1 MPRALLLLSL
11 LLPASLSAQT
21 LRDDVRAWR
30 VRSEAAIVEELRAFL
45 TIPNLASDAK
55 NIERNAVALEEMLK
69 RRGIET
75 RMLRVEG
82 APAVAMG
89 EIRTPGATQTIG
101 LYAHYDGQPVEGQ
114 PWTTDPWTPVTRDG
128 RIYARS
134 SSDDKAPII
143 AMLAAI
149 DALRAARIPLRVNV
163 KFFFEGEEEAG
174 SPHLAEILDKYREHL
189 GADLW
194 LICDGPVHQSR
205 QLQLYFGVR
214 GVMGLE
220 LTTYGALRPLHSG
233 HYGNWAPNPAITMAR
248 LLASMRD
255 DDARILID
263 GFGDDVRALT
273 AAERAALNEVPAVDA
288 QLRDELAL
296 GRTESVGPI
305 AERITAPALNIRGIR
320 AGNVGANASNAIP
333 TEAMASI
340 DFRLVPDQTPDGVR
354 AKVEA
359 HLRKLGFHIVRETPD
374 AETRRKH
381 ARIVK
386 LEWDGGYP
394 AARAALDHPLAAAV
408 ERRIESVMGQ
418 QLVKLPTLGGSVPL
432 YLFVDKL
439 RTPAVGLPIVNHD
452 NNQHGA
458 NENLRLQNLWDGIE
472 VFAAVLAAP

>member
-1 MPRALLLLSL
+1 MRRVLILVLLAVPAF
-11 LLPASLSAQT
+11 LPAQT
-21 LRDDVRAWR
+21 LRDDVRAYR
-30 VRSEAAIVEELRAFL
+30 VRSEAAIVEELRTFL
-45 TIPNLASDAK
+45 AIPNLASDTK
-55 NIERNAVALEEMLK
+55 NIERNAVALEAMLK
-69 RRGIET
+69 KRGIET

-82 APAVAMG
+82 APPVVMG
-89 EIRTPGATQTIG
+89 ELRVARATQTIG
-101 LYAHYDGQPVEGQ
+101 MYAHYDGQPVEGQ
-114 PWTTDPWTPVTRDG
+114 PWTTDPWVPVVRDG
-128 RIYARS
+128 HVFARAA
-134 SSDDKAPII
+134 SDDKGPII

-149 DALRAARIPLRVNV
+149 DALRAAKIPLRVNV

-174 SPHLAEILDKYREHL
+174 SPHLAQIFDKYRELL

-205 QLQLYFGVR
+205 RPQLYFGVR

-220 LTTYGALRPLHSG
+220 LTTYGPLRPLHSG
-233 HYGNWAPNPAITMAR
+233 HYGNWAPNPAVTMAR

-255 DDARILID
+255 DDGKILIE

-273 AAERAALNEVPAVDA
+273 AAERAALDEVPPVDA
-288 QLRDELAL
+288 LLREELAL
-296 GRTESVGPI
+296 GRTEGGGAV
-305 AERITAPALNIRGIR
+305 AERITAPALNVRGIR
-320 AGNVGANASNAIP
+320 AGNVGASASNAIP

-359 HLRKLGFHIVRETPD
+359 HLKRLGFHIVRETPD
-374 AETRRKH
+374 ADTRRKH
-381 ARIVK
+381 ARLVK
-386 LEWDGGYP
+386 VAWDAGYP

-408 ERRIESVMGQ
+408 ERRIESVIGQ

-432 YLFVDKL
+432 YLFIDKL
-439 RTPAVGLPIVNHD
+439 RTPAIGLPIVNHD

-472 VFAAVLAAP
+472 IFAAVLAAP